1 MRHPKS
7 PARSVE
13 FAGEFAGDSD
23 GQPCRLTLRP
33 IRPDDAPRLG
43 ALFGRMSPAARRQR
57 FHCAT
62 RGPSAAALQAM
73 SCVDFEH
80 DSAWVVSL
88 WDGEDE
94 ALVGEARWHLDTH
107 NPAGDS
113 AEFAIAVADSLQ
125 HQGLG
130 RRLMRV
136 LEADALAHGVRSL
149 YGDVLSGNAAMLS
162 LMQRCDY
169 VLDGEADLSGERAC
183 GETVRVEHR
192 LAGPA
197 APRRGWVDW
206 QQAWVG
212 LRRRFSPA

>member
-1 MRHPKS
+1 MRHP
-7 PARSVE
+7 PTPLPPVDLAVE
-13 FAGEFAGDSD
+13 CD
-23 GQPCRLTLRP
+23 GHPCRLTLRP

-43 ALFGRMSPAARRQR
+43 ALFGTMSPNTRRQR

-62 RGPSAAALQAM
+62 RGPSVAALQAM
-73 SCVDFEH
+73 SCVDVEH
-80 DSAWVVSL
+80 CSAWVVSR

-94 ALVGEARWHLDTH
+94 ALVGEGRWHRDAH

-113 AEFAIAVADSLQ
+113 AEFAIAVVDNLQ
-125 HQGLG
+125 HQGVG
-130 RRLMRV
+130 RRLMRT
-136 LEADALAHGVRSL
+136 LEMDAAARGVRCL
-149 YGDVLSGNAAMLS
+149 HGDVLSDNAAMLA

-169 VLDGEADLSGERAC
+169 VLDGDADLSGERAC
-183 GETVRVEHR
+183 GETLRVEHR

-197 APRRGWVDW
+197 APRRGWVDL

>member
-1 MRHPKS
+1 MRRPQS
-7 PARSVE
+7 PPRSVE
-13 FAGEFAGDSD
+13 LAVDCD
-23 GQPCRLTLRP
+23 GQPCWLTLRP
-33 IRPDDAPRLG
+33 IRPDDAPRLE

-80 DSAWVVSL
+80 DSAWVVSQ
-88 WDGEDE
+88 WAGEDE
-94 ALVGEARWHLDTH
+94 TLMGEARWHLDAH

-113 AEFAIAVADSLQ
+113 AEFAIAVVDSLQ

-130 RRLMRV
+130 RRLMHV
-136 LEADALAHGVRSL
+136 LEADAAARGVRCL
-149 YGDVLSGNAAMLS
+149 YGDVLSGNTAMLA

-169 VLDGEADLSGERAC
+169 VVDGDADLSGERAC

-192 LAGPA
+192 LATQ
-197 APRRGWVDW
+197 APTLLDWAGWRQALAGMCRRLTL
-206 QQAWVG
+206 A
-212 LRRRFSPA
+212 

>member
-1 MRHPKS
+1 MRRPQS
-7 PARSVE
+7 PPRSVE
-13 FAGEFAGDSD
+13 LAFDCD
-23 GQPCRLTLRP
+23 GQPCRFTLRP

-43 ALFGRMSPAARRQR
+43 ALFGRMAPAARRQR

-88 WDGEDE
+88 GDGEDE
-94 ALVGEARWHLDTH
+94 ALMGEARWHLDAH

-130 RRLMRV
+130 RRLMQL
-136 LEADALAHGVRSL
+136 LEMDAAAHGVRCL
-149 YGDVLSGNAAMLS
+149 HGDVLSGNTAMLA
-162 LMQRCDY
+162 LMQRCEY
-169 VLDGEADLSGERAC
+169 LLDGDADFNGERA
-183 GETVRVEHR
+183 GGATVRVEHR
-192 LAGPA
+192 LAARA
-197 APRRGWVDW
+197 ASLRGWADW
-206 QQAWVG
+206 QQAWAG
-212 LRRRFSPA
+212 LRRRFSPV

>member
-1 MRHPKS
+1 
-7 PARSVE
+7 
-13 FAGEFAGDSD
+13 
-23 GQPCRLTLRP
+23 
-33 IRPDDAPRLG
+33 
-43 ALFGRMSPAARRQR
+43 MSPAARRQR

-73 SCVDFEH
+73 SCLDFEH
-80 DSAWVVSL
+80 DSAWVVSQ
-88 WDGEDE
+88 WEGEDE
-94 ALVGEARWHLDTH
+94 ALMGEARWHLDAH

-136 LEADALAHGVRSL
+136 LEEDALAHGVRSL
-149 YGDVLSGNAAMLS
+149 YGDVLSGNAAMLA

-169 VLDGEADLSGERAC
+169 VLDGDADFNGERVC

-192 LAGPA
+192 LAAPA
-197 APRRGWVDW
+197 ATLLDW
-206 QQAWVG
+206 AGCRQAFAS
-212 LRRRFSPA
+212 LCRRFTSA